1 MHAANKAR
9 TDLFHLTG
17 GRSVTDILSI
27 CLKTLFFEPYAINS
41 LLYSGYEIEK
51 GSNKSV
57 KTLNWCF
64 CQNQNEIKERQLT
77 SLKCFE
83 LDICIEQHK
92 NQRQ

>member
-27 CLKTLFFEPYAINS
+27 CLKTLSLNHTPINS

-57 KTLNWCF
+57 KTPIGVFVKTKTKSRSDN
-64 CQNQNEIKERQLT
+64 
-77 SLKCFE
+77 
-83 LDICIEQHK
+83 
-92 NQRQ
+92 